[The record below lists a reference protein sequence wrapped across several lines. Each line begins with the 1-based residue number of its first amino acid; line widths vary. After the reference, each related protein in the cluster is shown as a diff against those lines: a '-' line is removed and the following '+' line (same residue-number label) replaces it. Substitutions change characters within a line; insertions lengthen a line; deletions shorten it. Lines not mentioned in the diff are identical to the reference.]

1 MPKIDSMINAM
12 ANTASIATEFA
23 SAFSAAD
30 TIADTFA
37 TFARPINDYEVEMKH
52 RPASQLETVHGLF
65 TLWTLTAI
73 LFACIIF
80 FTVYEKT
87 GGTTMFV
94 QATIQCECG
103 CISRVEFQAGKHTYI
118 CPRCKKTMNSNT
130 YSKLE
135 EIMGEFGDLSTDVLK
150 YSSQYGE
157 PNMRA
162 IVITIA
168 DLEDSNDPNEAFRV

>member
-37 TFARPINDYEVEMKH
+37 TFASPINDYK
-52 RPASQLETVHGLF
+52 
-65 TLWTLTAI
+65 
-73 LFACIIF
+73 
-80 FTVYEKT
+80 
-87 GGTTMFV
+87 
-94 QATIQCECG
+94 
-103 CISRVEFQAGKHTYI
+103 
-118 CPRCKKTMNSNT
+118 
-130 YSKLE
+130 
-135 EIMGEFGDLSTDVLK
+135 DVLK